1 MKRFFTL
8 MMIVAAL
15 FAGCR
20 EKHEGGGGDNTP
32 AFELSE
38 DSFSF
43 SNAGRTVSVNV
54 SSKHNWTAETAEEW
68 IALRV
73 ADENAEE
80 EFASFI
86 SGRAGAS
93 TVEIE
98 IAENPTAD
106 IREGVVTFTT
116 IDMETF
122 TVSVTQDSAP
132 DRLDIEEVT
141 ADDYDEATNT
151 LHFAAASGEA
161 SIKFTTLRDW
171 TAVVADGAAWC
182 AVTPASGKGGNASVT
197 VTVQPANTTDERSTE
212 ITLVSGEVSV
222 TFTVEQEAMDWIE
235 LDDVTADD
243 WNKAT
248 KTMHFTI
255 AGGEATVNF
264 TVTRGWTASV
274 TENADWCTVTPEE
287 GNGGQASITINVA
300 NADGREERKA
310 EVTLESGDV
319 TVTLTV
325 MQDGLDWIDFAED
338 KDFDSDTN
346 TLRIAAAGGDKSFS
360 FTTSGDWTA
369 KVADGQDW
377 CSISPESG
385 TAPDGTITISVQ
397 PVGDE
402 PRSTTITITCG
413 ETSETFTVE
422 QALPSEMELRFP
434 DPVFREY
441 VLKKYDRDQDGTLS
455 TEEAEAVTEMYIYGN
470 YDGIIYSFQGI
481 EFFTNA
487 IKLGLSGHGFTTL
500 DLSQNTK
507 LERLTCN
514 ENDNMIELNLSGC
527 SALISLTCQKNP
539 LLPMLDVSQTN
550 LGGSSELAPLYCNN
564 NSSLTVI
571 YLKTGW
577 TINGVYPSRNTF
589 YIDKQTNVEFK

>member
-1 MKRFFTL
+1 

-15 FAGCR
+15 FAGCK

-38 DSFSF
+38 DLFSF

-54 SSKHNWTAETAEEW
+54 SSKHNWTAETTEAW

-106 IREGVVTFTT
+106 VREGVVTFTT

-235 LDDVTADD
+235 LDNVTADD

-248 KTMHFTI
+248 KTLHFTI

-300 NADGREERKA
+300 KADDRAEREA

-397 PVGDE
+397 PVEEE

-413 ETSETFTVE
+413 ETSETFTVKQE
-422 QALPSEMELRFP
+422 LPSEMELRFP
-434 DPVFREY
+434 DPVFREF
-441 VLKKYDRDQDGTLS
+441 VLKNYDRDNDGTIS
-455 TEEAEAVTEMYIYGN
+455 TEEAEAVTYMSA
-470 YDGIIYSFQGI
+470 DGGSLYAFDSLQGI
-481 EFFTNA
+481 ELFVNLTN
-487 IKLGLSGHGFTTL
+487 LYCSLNNFTTL
-500 DLSQNTK
+500 DLSKNTK
-507 LERLTCN
+507 LQDLNCSYN
-514 ENDNMIELNLSGC
+514 NNLIELNLSGC
-527 SALISLTCQKNP
+527 SELTNIVCNNNP
-539 LLPMLDVSQTN
+539 ILPELDVSQTG
-550 LGGSSELAPLYCNN
+550 LE
-564 NSSLTVI
+564 NSTATITAIQLMSCPS
-571 YLKTGW
+571 LKTLYIKSGV
-577 TINGVYPSRNTF
+577 TIKGVYPDRAAYYVPNS
-589 YIDKQTNVEFK
+589 IAIVLK